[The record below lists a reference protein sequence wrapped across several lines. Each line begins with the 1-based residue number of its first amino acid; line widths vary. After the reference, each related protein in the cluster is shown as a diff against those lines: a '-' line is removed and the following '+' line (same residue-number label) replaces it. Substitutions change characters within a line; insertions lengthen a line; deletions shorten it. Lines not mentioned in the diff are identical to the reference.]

1 MIPSASTCFPV
12 AAVIL
17 AAGEAR
23 RMGSLK
29 QLLPLGKSTLLG
41 RTIDVAAEAGFSPVI
56 VVVGAEAEA
65 VRASIACKRV
75 DIVSNPEWRTG
86 MGSSIRAGIQ
96 HFQRLGAESAA
107 IAILV
112 SDQPL
117 VTAAA
122 LREMRKL
129 LNLSRAS
136 VVAAEYGGTLGVPAL
151 FRRSLVSR
159 LMSLP
164 AQAGAKVLFKD
175 PNLKV
180 AAFALPE
187 AGIDVDTPEDFA
199 SLQVNKE

>member
-1 MIPSASTCFPV
+1 
-12 AAVIL
+12 
-17 AAGEAR
+17 
-23 RMGSLK
+23 MGRLK
-29 QLLPLGKSTLLG
+29 QLLPFGKGTLLS

-65 VRASIACKRV
+65 VRASIASKRV

-96 HFQRLGAESAA
+96 HFQQLGAESAA
-107 IAILV
+107 IAILTG
-112 SDQPL
+112 DQPL
-117 VTAAA
+117 ITAAA

-136 VVAAEYGGTLGVPAL
+136 VVAAEYGGALGVPAL

-159 LMSLP
+159 LISLP
-164 AQAGAKVLFKD
+164 PQSGAKALLSD
-175 PNLKV
+175 PNLKI

-199 SLQVNKE
+199 GLQVNRE